1 MMKAI
6 FALGP
11 ALIAAPVLLAGD
23 DPASGSSDHET
34 ASPYGDVNSRY
45 LVTNVLS

>member
-11 ALIAAPVLLAGD
+11 ALIAAPLLA
-23 DPASGSSDHET
+23 
-34 ASPYGDVNSRY
+34 SPVMPSFR
-45 LVTNVLS
+45 VFRITKR